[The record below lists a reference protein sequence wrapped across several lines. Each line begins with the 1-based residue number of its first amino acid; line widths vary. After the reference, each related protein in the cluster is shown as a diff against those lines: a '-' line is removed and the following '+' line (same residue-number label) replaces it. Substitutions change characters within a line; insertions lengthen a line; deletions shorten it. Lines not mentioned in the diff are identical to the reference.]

1 MINDNKKNMIAEEKK
16 TCYFCTNGIEEVDY
30 LNLALLKKFINQRGK
45 IINPKRSG
53 SCSKHQRKIAT
64 AVKRART
71 MALLS
76 PSYK

>member
-1 MINDNKKNMIAEEKK
+1 MITEEKK
-16 TCYFCTNGIEEVDY
+16 TCYFCANGIEEVDF

-45 IINPKRSG
+45 IIHPKRSG

-71 MALLS
+71 IALLS